1 MNLNSIAIA
10 NIKRRKA
17 KAAFVLTGLL
27 IAVATV
33 VALLGLRQAVSSNML
48 LQLEQYGANIVI
60 LPQSDSL
67 ALSYGGISL
76 GGVSFDVRKI
86 HEEELQQVY
95 TIPYSQNIAA
105 LGPVVLG
112 VVQAQGHN
120 VLLAGLDFT
129 AAAVLKPWWRVMGT
143 VPGLENQVL
152 LGAEAARLLSLGP
165 GDVLRVEGDE
175 RAKELTVSGILEP
188 SGSQDDHLLFTSLRT
203 AQRILDKEGLVSM
216 AEVAALCHGCPI
228 EEMVEYISMALPNTQ
243 VMAIQQVVESRMQAM
258 DHFEKFAYGVC
269 GVVIVVSGLMVL
281 VSMMGNVRERASEIG
296 VFRAIGY
303 RRGHVMRIIFLEA
316 GILSLV
322 GGALGYLL
330 GLMVTRLT
338 LPLFII
344 GEVDASLAHHVTHG
358 DPLLPVLAIGLAV
371 LVGLAASVYPAL
383 MASRMDPNE
392 ALRAM

>member
-1 MNLNSIAIA
+1 MNLNAIAIA

-33 VALLGLRQAVSSNML
+33 VALLGLRQGVSSNML
-48 LQLEQYGANIVI
+48 LQMEQYGANIVI

-86 HEEELQQVY
+86 HEDELQQVY

-129 AAAVLKPWWRVMGT
+129 AAAVLKPWWRVVGT
-143 VPGLENQVL
+143 VPDLENHVL

-165 GDVLRVEGDE
+165 GDVLRVEADE
-175 RAKELTVSGILEP
+175 MTVSGVLEP
-188 SGSQDDHLLFTSLRT
+188 SGSQDDHLLFTPLRT

-228 EEMVEYISMALPNTQ
+228 EEMVEYIAMALPNTQ

-281 VSMMGNVRERASEIG
+281 VSMMGNVRERAAEIG

-303 RRGHVMRIIFLEA
+303 RRSHVMRIIFLEA

-322 GGALGYLL
+322 GGALGYIL
-330 GLMVTRLT
+330 GQVTVRLA
-338 LPLFII
+338 LPLFTI
-344 GEVDASLAHHVTHG
+344 GEMDASLSHHTAYG
-358 DPLLPVLAIGLAV
+358 DPLLPVLAVGLAV

>member
-1 MNLNSIAIA
+1 MTLNAIAIA

-17 KAAFVLTGLL
+17 KAVFVLTGLL

-60 LPQSDSL
+60 LPQSDNL

-86 HEEELQQVY
+86 HEEELQQIY

-112 VVQAQGHN
+112 VVKVQGHN

-129 AAAVLKPWWRVMGT
+129 AAAVLKPWWRVMGS
-143 VPGLENQVL
+143 VPGLESQVL
-152 LGAEAARLLSLGP
+152 LGAEAARLLTLGP
-165 GDVLRVEGDE
+165 GEILRVEGE
-175 RAKELTVSGILEP
+175 ELTVSGILEP
-188 SGSQDDHLLFTSLRT
+188 SGSQDDHLLFTPLRT

-269 GVVIVVSGLMVL
+269 SVVIVVSGLMVL
-281 VSMMGNVRERASEIG
+281 VSMMGNVRERAAEIG

-303 RRGHVMRIIFLEA
+303 RRSHVMRIIFLEA
-316 GILSLV
+316 GILSLA

-330 GLMVTRLT
+330 GQVAVRLT
-338 LPLFII
+338 LPLFTI
-344 GEVDASLAHHVTHG
+344 GEMDESILHHSTSG
-358 DPLLPVLAIGLAV
+358 DPLLPVLAVGLAV

-383 MASRMDPNE
+383 MASRVDPNE
-392 ALRAM
+392 ALRAI

>member
-1 MNLNSIAIA
+1 MNLNAIAIA

-60 LPQSDSL
+60 LPQSDNL
-67 ALSYGGISL
+67 TLSYGGISL

-86 HEEELQQVY
+86 HEADLQQISS
-95 TIPYSQNIAA
+95 IPYRQNIAA

-112 VVQAQGHN
+112 VIAANGHD
-120 VLLAGLDFT
+120 VLLSGMDFDAT
-129 AAAVLKPWWRVMGT
+129 PVLKPWWRIQGAA
-143 VPGLENQVL
+143 PAQESQVL
-152 LGAEAARLLSLGP
+152 LGAEAARLLGLAI
-165 GDVLRVEGDE
+165 GDELRVETD
-175 RAKELTVSGILEP
+175 ALTVSGILDP
-188 SGSQDDHLLFTSLRT
+188 SGSQDDHLLFTPLRT
-203 AQRILDKEGLVSM
+203 AQRILGKEGQVSM
-216 AEVAALCHGCPI
+216 VEVAALCHGCPI
-228 EEMVEYISMALPNTQ
+228 EEMVDHISMVLPNTQ

-281 VSMMGNVRERASEIG
+281 VSMMGNVRERAGEIG

-303 RRGHVMRIIFLEA
+303 RRRHVMRIIFLEA
-316 GILSLV
+316 AILSLV
-322 GGALGYLL
+322 GGVLGYVL
-330 GLMVTRLT
+330 GQVVTRLT

-344 GEVDASLAHHVTHG
+344 GDSAFVHSHLGHG
-358 DPLLPVLAIGLAV
+358 DLLLPVLAIGMAV
-371 LVGLAASVYPAL
+371 AVGLIASVYPAM
-383 MASRMDPNE
+383 MASRMDPND
-392 ALRAM
+392 ALRAI

>member
-1 MNLNSIAIA
+1 MNLNAIAIA

-17 KAAFVLTGLL
+17 KAAFVLTGLI

-33 VALLGLRQAVSSNML
+33 VTLLGLRQAVSANKL
-48 LQLEQYGANIVI
+48 FQLEQYGANIVI
-60 LPQSDSL
+60 LPQSDTL

-76 GGVSFDVRKI
+76 GSVSFDVRKI
-86 HEEELQQVY
+86 HEDELQQIY

-112 VVQAQGHN
+112 VVKAQGRN
-120 VLLAGLDFT
+120 VLLAGMDFT
-129 AAAVLKPWWRVMGT
+129 AATVLRPWWRVVGT
-143 VPGLENQVL
+143 VPDLENQVL
-152 LGAEAARLLSLGP
+152 LGAKAARLLSLGP
-165 GDVLRVEGDE
+165 GDVLRVE
-175 RAKELTVSGILEP
+175 ANELTVSGILEP
-188 SGSQDDHLLFTSLRT
+188 SGSQDDQLLFTPLRT

-216 AEVAALCHGCPI
+216 AEVAALCHDCPV
-228 EEMVEYISMALPNTQ
+228 EDMVAYISMALPNTQ
-243 VMAIQQVVESRMQAM
+243 VMAIQQVVESRFQAM
-258 DHFEKFAYGVC
+258 DHFEKFAYGVS

-281 VSMMGNVRERASEIG
+281 VSMMGNVRARASEIG

-316 GILSLV
+316 GILSLA

-330 GLMVTRLT
+330 GQVAVRLT

-344 GEVDASLAHHVTHG
+344 GEMDESVLHHAAHG
-358 DPLLPVLAIGLAV
+358 DPLLPVLPVLAIGLAV
-371 LVGLAASVYPAL
+371 LVGLTASVYPAL

-392 ALRAM
+392 ALRAI

>member
-1 MNLNSIAIA
+1 MNLNAIAIA

-33 VALLGLRQAVSSNML
+33 VALLGLRQAVSFNML

-67 ALSYGGISL
+67 VLSYGGISL

-86 HEEELQQVY
+86 HEDELQQVY

-112 VVQAQGHN
+112 VVTANGHD
-120 VLLAGLDFT
+120 VLLTGLDFDST
-129 AAAVLKPWWRVMGT
+129 PVLKPWWRILGSA
-143 VPGLENQVL
+143 PSHENQVL
-152 LGAEAARLLSLGP
+152 LGADAARLLGIAG
-165 GDVLRVEGDE
+165 GDTLRIEGRD
-175 RAKELTVSGILEP
+175 LLVSGVLEP
-188 SGSQDDHLLFTSLRT
+188 SGSQDDQLLFTPLRT
-203 AQRILDKEGLVSM
+203 AQRILDKEGQISM

-228 EEMVEYISMALPNTQ
+228 DEMVAHIAMALPNAQ

-258 DHFEKFAYGVC
+258 DHFETFAYGVC

-281 VSMMGNVRERASEIG
+281 VSMMGNVRERAAEIG

-303 RRGHVMRIIFLEA
+303 RRRHVMRIIFLEA
-316 GILSLV
+316 GILALV
-322 GGALGYLL
+322 GGALGYAL
-330 GLMVTRLT
+330 GQVVMRLT
-338 LPLFII
+338 LPLFTI
-344 GEVDASLAHHVTHG
+344 GDAQAVHHHGGHG
-358 DPLLPVLAIGLAV
+358 DLLLPVLAVGLAV
-371 LVGLAASVYPAL
+371 VVGLAASVYPAL

-392 ALRAM
+392 ALRAI

>member
-1 MNLNSIAIA
+1 MNLNAIAIA

-48 LQLEQYGANIVI
+48 LQMEQYGANIVI

-86 HEEELQQVY
+86 HEEELQKVY

-129 AAAVLKPWWRVMGT
+129 AAAVLKPWWRVVGA
-143 VPGLENQVL
+143 VPGLESQVL
-152 LGAEAARLLSLGP
+152 LGAEAARLLSVGP
-165 GDVLRVEGDE
+165 GDVLRVEADE
-175 RAKELTVSGILEP
+175 LADELTVTGVLEP

-228 EEMVEYISMALPNTQ
+228 EEMVEYIAMALPNTQ

-281 VSMMGNVRERASEIG
+281 VSMMGNVRERSAEIG

-330 GLMVTRLT
+330 GQLAVRLA

-344 GEVDASLAHHVTHG
+344 GEMDASLSHHAAYG
-358 DPLLPVLAIGLAV
+358 DPLLPVLAVGLAV
-371 LVGLAASVYPAL
+371 LVGLTASVYPAL

>member
-1 MNLNSIAIA
+1 MNLNAIAIA

-17 KAAFVLTGLL
+17 KAAFVLIGLL

-60 LPQSDSL
+60 LPQSDNL

-76 GGVSFDVRKI
+76 GGLSFDVRKI
-86 HEEELQQVY
+86 HEADLQQVS

-112 VVQAQGHN
+112 VVQAQDHT
-120 VLLAGLDFT
+120 VLLAGLDF
-129 AAAVLKPWWRVMGT
+129 AATAVLKPWWRVAGA
-143 VPGLENQVL
+143 VPGHEGQILP
-152 LGAEAARLLSLGP
+152 GSEAARLLSLGP
-165 GDVLRVEGDE
+165 GDTLRVEADGVVED
-175 RAKELTVSGILEP
+175 LTVSGILEP
-188 SGSQDDHLLFTSLRT
+188 SGSQDDHLLFTPLRT
-203 AQRILDKEGLVSM
+203 AQRILNKEGLVSM

-228 EEMVEYISMALPNTQ
+228 EDMVEYISMALPDTQ

-322 GGALGYLL
+322 GGILGYLL
-330 GLMVTRLT
+330 GQAAVRLS
-338 LPLFII
+338 LPLFLI
-344 GEVDASLAHHVTHG
+344 GDMDASMAHHVTHG
-358 DPLLPVLAIGLAV
+358 DPLLPVLAVGLAV
-371 LVGLAASVYPAL
+371 LVGLGASVYPAL
-383 MASRMDPNE
+383 TASRMDPNE
-392 ALRAM
+392 ALRTI